1 MKSLSEETKNKDPL
15 VYSKE
20 LGQSLSSE
28 CGLPIS
34 SIPFDDEQS
43 HFFKQVYINT
53 DRVIRK

>member
-1 MKSLSEETKNKDPL
+1 MEETKNKDPL